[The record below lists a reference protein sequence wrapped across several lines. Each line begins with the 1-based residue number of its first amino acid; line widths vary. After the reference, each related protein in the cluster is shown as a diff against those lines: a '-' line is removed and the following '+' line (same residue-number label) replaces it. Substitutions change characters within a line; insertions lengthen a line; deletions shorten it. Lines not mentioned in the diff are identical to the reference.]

1 MLAVLLGY
9 RSEDTE
15 AYVEIGH
22 WIWVF
27 TTMTNITET
36 LYAIRDSKGK
46 KILEELP
53 GNDRSGLLVCD
64 GVTSHPPIIA
74 SPRIFRGV

>member
-9 RSEDTE
+9 RSEDTQ
-15 AYVEIGH
+15 AYVEIWH
-22 WIWVF
+22 WIRVL

-46 KILEELP
+46 KYSKSFWATTSQ
-53 GNDRSGLLVCD
+53 GYRSA
-64 GVTSHPPIIA
+64 TA
-74 SPRIFRGV
+74 